1 MVRSVFG
8 MEGSIMGQ
16 IRHGCAPTTQAIKAT
31 IQRSQAMNAAPS
43 REDGIK
49 VKTVAKWRKRETLDN
64 RKTGLMEPS
73 LTELGLTELGLT
85 ELGLTVLNPAEE
97 TMVVALGVIRCFRL
111 MIACMLCNLL
121 AQNVPSVSDKCVLAH
136 S

>member
-1 MVRSVFG
+1 
-8 MEGSIMGQ
+8 MGK
-16 IRHGCAPTTQAIKAT
+16 IRHVCAPTTQAIKAT

-73 LTELGLTELGLT
+73 LTEPGLTGSEPSRGNDGRGLRRHT
-85 ELGLTVLNPAEE
+85 LLPLDDCLH
-97 TMVVALGVIRCFRL
+97 ALQPSGPKRPRL
-111 MIACMLCNLL
+111 
-121 AQNVPSVSDKCVLAH
+121 
-136 S
+136 

>member
-1 MVRSVFG
+1 
-8 MEGSIMGQ
+8 MGQ

-31 IQRSQAMNAAPS
+31 IQRYQAMNAAPS
-43 REDGIK
+43 REDGIN
-49 VKTVAKWRKRETLDN
+49 VKTVAKWRERETLDN

-73 LTELGLTELGLT
+73 LTELGLT

>member
-1 MVRSVFG
+1 

-49 VKTVAKWRKRETLDN
+49 VKTVAKWRERETLDN
-64 RKTGLMEPS
+64 RKTGL
-73 LTELGLTELGLT
+73 TELGLTEP
-85 ELGLTVLNPAEE
+85 GLTVLNPAEE
-97 TMVVALGVIRCFRL
+97 TMVVALGVIRCLRL
-111 MIACMLCNLL
+111 MIACMLCTRR
-121 AQNVPSVSDKCVLAH
+121 SH
-136 S
+136 I

>member
-1 MVRSVFG
+1 
-8 MEGSIMGQ
+8 MGQ
-16 IRHGCAPTTQAIKAT
+16 IRHGCAPTTQAMKAT

-43 REDGIK
+43 REDGIN
-49 VKTVAKWRKRETLDN
+49 VKTVAKWRERETLDN
-64 RKTGLMEPS
+64 RKT
-73 LTELGLTELGLT
+73 GLTELGLT

>member
-1 MVRSVFG
+1 
-8 MEGSIMGQ
+8 MGQ

-73 LTELGLTELGLT
+73 LTELGQT
-85 ELGLTVLNPAEE
+85 ELGLTVLNPAKE

>member
-1 MVRSVFG
+1 
-8 MEGSIMGQ
+8 MGQ

-85 ELGLTVLNPAEE
+85 EPGLTVLNPAEE

-111 MIACMLCNLL
+111 IIACMLCTRR
-121 AQNVPSVSDKCVLAH
+121 SH
-136 S
+136 I

>member
-1 MVRSVFG
+1 
-8 MEGSIMGQ
+8 MGQ

-43 REDGIK
+43 REDGIN

-73 LTELGLTELGLT
+73 LTELGLT
-85 ELGLTVLNPAEE
+85 VLNPAEE

-111 MIACMLCNLL
+111 MIDCMLCTRRSH
-121 AQNVPSVSDKCVLAH
+121 NVPSVSDKCVLAH

>member
-1 MVRSVFG
+1 
-8 MEGSIMGQ
+8 MGQ

-73 LTELGLTELGLT
+73 LTELGLT
-85 ELGLTVLNPAEE
+85 VLNPAEE

-121 AQNVPSVSDKCVLAH
+121 AQNVPSFSDKCVLAH

>member
-1 MVRSVFG
+1 
-8 MEGSIMGQ
+8 MGQ

-43 REDGIK
+43 REDGIN
-49 VKTVAKWRKRETLDN
+49 VKTVAKWRERETLDN
-64 RKTGLMEPS
+64 RKTGLTELG

>member
-1 MVRSVFG
+1 

>member
-1 MVRSVFG
+1 
-8 MEGSIMGQ
+8 MGQ

>member
-73 LTELGLTELGLT
+73 LTELGLTEP
-85 ELGLTVLNPAEE
+85 GLTVLNPAEE

>member
-1 MVRSVFG
+1 
-8 MEGSIMGQ
+8 MGQ

-73 LTELGLTELGLT
+73 LTELGLTERPDGT
-85 ELGLTVLNPAEE
+85 GLTVLNPAEE

>member
-1 MVRSVFG
+1 
-8 MEGSIMGQ
+8 MGQ

-73 LTELGLTELGLT
+73 LTELGLT
-85 ELGLTVLNPAEE
+85 VLNPAEE

-121 AQNVPSVSDKCVLAH
+121 AQNVPSVSNKCVLAH
-136 S
+136 G

>member
-1 MVRSVFG
+1 
-8 MEGSIMGQ
+8 MGQ

-43 REDGIK
+43 REDGIN

-73 LTELGLTELGLT
+73 LTELGLT
-85 ELGLTVLNPAEE
+85 VLNPAEE
-97 TMVVALGVIRCFRL
+97 TMVVALGVIRCLRL
-111 MIACMLCNLL
+111 MIACMLCTRR
-121 AQNVPSVSDKCVLAH
+121 SH
-136 S
+136 I

>member
-1 MVRSVFG
+1 
-8 MEGSIMGQ
+8 MGQ

-49 VKTVAKWRKRETLDN
+49 VKTVVKWRKRETLDN

-73 LTELGLTELGLT
+73 LTELGLTEP
-85 ELGLTVLNPAEE
+85 GLTVLNPAEE

>member
-1 MVRSVFG
+1 
-8 MEGSIMGQ
+8 
-16 IRHGCAPTTQAIKAT
+16 
-31 IQRSQAMNAAPS
+31 MNAAPS

-49 VKTVAKWRKRETLDN
+49 VKTVAKWRERETLDN
-64 RKTGLMEPS
+64 RKT
-73 LTELGLTELGLT
+73 GLTELGLT

>member
-1 MVRSVFG
+1 
-8 MEGSIMGQ
+8 MGQ

-43 REDGIK
+43 REDGIN
-49 VKTVAKWRKRETLDN
+49 VKTVAKWRERETLDN

-73 LTELGLTELGLT
+73 LT

-111 MIACMLCNLL
+111 MIACMLCTRR
-121 AQNVPSVSDKCVLAH
+121 SH
-136 S
+136 I

>member
-1 MVRSVFG
+1 
-8 MEGSIMGQ
+8 MGQ

-43 REDGIK
+43 REDGIN
-49 VKTVAKWRKRETLDN
+49 VKTVAKWRERETLDN

-73 LTELGLTELGLT
+73 LTEP
-85 ELGLTVLNPAEE
+85 GLTVLNPAEE

-121 AQNVPSVSDKCVLAH
+121 A
-136 S
+136 

>member
-1 MVRSVFG
+1 
-8 MEGSIMGQ
+8 MGQ

-43 REDGIK
+43 REDGIN

-73 LTELGLTELGLT
+73 LT

>member
-1 MVRSVFG
+1 

-43 REDGIK
+43 REDGIN
-49 VKTVAKWRKRETLDN
+49 VKTVAKWRERETLDN
-64 RKTGLMEPS
+64 RKTG

-85 ELGLTVLNPAEE
+85 EPGLTVLNPAEE

>member
-1 MVRSVFG
+1 
-8 MEGSIMGQ
+8 MGQ
-16 IRHGCAPTTQAIKAT
+16 IRHGCAPTTQALKAT
-31 IQRSQAMNAAPS
+31 RQRSQAMNAAPS

-73 LTELGLTELGLT
+73 LTELGLTEP
-85 ELGLTVLNPAEE
+85 GLTVLNPAEE

>member
-1 MVRSVFG
+1 
-8 MEGSIMGQ
+8 MGQ

-73 LTELGLTELGLT
+73 LTELGLT
-85 ELGLTVLNPAEE
+85 VLNPAEE

-121 AQNVPSVSDKCVLAH
+121 TQNVPSVSDKCVLAH

>member
-1 MVRSVFG
+1 
-8 MEGSIMGQ
+8 MGQ

-49 VKTVAKWRKRETLDN
+49 VKTVAKWRERETLDN
-64 RKTGLMEPS
+64 RKT
-73 LTELGLTELGLT
+73 GLTELGLT

-121 AQNVPSVSDKCVLAH
+121 AQNVPGFSDKCVLAH

>member
-73 LTELGLTELGLT
+73 LTELGLT
-85 ELGLTVLNPAEE
+85 VLNPAEE

>member
-1 MVRSVFG
+1 
-8 MEGSIMGQ
+8 MGQ

-49 VKTVAKWRKRETLDN
+49 VKTVAKWRERETLDN

-73 LTELGLTELGLT
+73 LT

>member
-1 MVRSVFG
+1 
-8 MEGSIMGQ
+8 
-16 IRHGCAPTTQAIKAT
+16 
-31 IQRSQAMNAAPS
+31 MNAAPS
-43 REDGIK
+43 REDGIN
-49 VKTVAKWRKRETLDN
+49 VKTVAKWRERETLDN

-73 LTELGLTELGLT
+73 LTELGLTES
-85 ELGLTVLNPAEE
+85 GLTVLNPAEE

>member
-1 MVRSVFG
+1 
-8 MEGSIMGQ
+8 MGQ

-43 REDGIK
+43 HEDGIK
-49 VKTVAKWRKRETLDN
+49 VKTVAKWRKSETLDN

-73 LTELGLTELGLT
+73 LTELGLT

-97 TMVVALGVIRCFRL
+97 TMVVALGVIRCLRL
-111 MIACMLCNLL
+111 MIACMLCTRR
-121 AQNVPSVSDKCVLAH
+121 SH
-136 S
+136 I

>member
-1 MVRSVFG
+1 
-8 MEGSIMGQ
+8 MGQ

-85 ELGLTVLNPAEE
+85 EPGLTVLNPAEE

>member
-1 MVRSVFG
+1 
-8 MEGSIMGQ
+8 MGQ

-73 LTELGLTELGLT
+73 LTELGLT
-85 ELGLTVLNPAEE
+85 VLNPAEE
-97 TMVVALGVIRCFRL
+97 TMVVALGVIRCLRL
-111 MIACMLCNLL
+111 MIACMLCTRR
-121 AQNVPSVSDKCVLAH
+121 SH
-136 S
+136 I